1 MEFDEETQFFSTKT
15 QFFRV
20 KTQFFR
26 AETQFLTT
34 FLVVQSQKAPKKS
47 LEYCIT
53 HSRTETALEPKLL
66 PTYYGC
72 ENRKYTQYGQLET
85 RLFLTSPSISH
96 FRWFHCSIY
105 YVYSM
110 S

>member
-34 FLVVQSQKAPKKS
+34 FFGRAKPKSAQKKS
-47 LEYCIT
+47 LTI
-53 HSRTETALEPKLL
+53 RT
-66 PTYYGC
+66 
-72 ENRKYTQYGQLET
+72 
-85 RLFLTSPSISH
+85 
-96 FRWFHCSIY
+96 
-105 YVYSM
+105 YV
-110 S
+110 